1 VSPDSTPTG
10 IASSALGVRRGLA
23 VEWGCGL
30 YLVGRRLVITKERFG
45 THLGWDANGA
55 ALLGTFTTKV
65 DTFFDRKQK
74 SLEELAQSAKKLDV
88 DQSEITSIA
97 LKKPGVFQGGSIDFK
112 LRSGKNFKLFVADRA
127 AAYSEE
133 AFAAIREIVST
144 HFSLPVMEN

>member
-1 VSPDSTPTG
+1 MNTDSVLAG

-30 YLVGRRLVITKERFG
+30 YLSDRRLVITKEVVG
-45 THLGWDANGA
+45 THFGQDANGA
-55 ALLGTFTTKV
+55 ALLGSFTTKV

-74 SLEELAQSAKKLDV
+74 SLEELAQSSKKLDV

-97 LKKPGVFQGGSIDFK
+97 LKKPGVFQSGSIDFK

-144 HFSLPVMEN
+144 HFSLPVIEN